1 MMLIC
6 NTDSH
11 SKLFM
16 IVILQFIESTA
27 ITTPVVDWNIK
38 MLKVDVGNSF
48 LFANNDI
55 FLNLMIS
62 A

>member
-1 MMLIC
+1 
-6 NTDSH
+6 
-11 SKLFM
+11 M

-38 MLKVDVGNSF
+38 MLKVVVGNFF

>member
-11 SKLFM
+11 LKLFM
-16 IVILQFIESTA
+16 IAILQFIESTA

-38 MLKVDVGNSF
+38 MLKVVVGNFF

>member
-1 MMLIC
+1 MIC

-11 SKLFM
+11 SKLFV

-38 MLKVDVGNSF
+38 MLKVVVGNFF

>member
-1 MMLIC
+1 MIC

-11 SKLFM
+11 SKLFVN
-16 IVILQFIESTA
+16 VILQFIESTA

-38 MLKVDVGNSF
+38 MLKVVVGNF
-48 LFANNDI
+48 FQFANNDI

>member
-38 MLKVDVGNSF
+38 MLKVVVGNFF